1 VAAAVDAGATT
12 IQRLTGVRCALTNY
26 HIRAISKGKEA
37 MGEVQIELDHN
48 GKTVR
53 GCGISTDIL
62 EASALAY
69 ISAIN
74 RLRSASNRQKLVTQH
89 SGV

>member
-1 VAAAVDAGATT
+1 MIDDTTDPSEVIDVAVGVDDRDDGLD
-12 IQRLTGVRCALTNY
+12 R
-26 HIRAISKGKEA
+26 A

-48 GKTVR
+48 GKAVR
-53 GCGISTDIL
+53 GRGISTDIL